1 MRIETYR
8 TKIISAL
15 EQFNVLV
22 KGKRSLVL
30 WGGIQN
36 ENKNLNIYVYTWTIK
51 KKKSKIVNAEL
62 SN

>member
-36 ENKNLNIYVYTWTIK
+36 ENKNLNIYVYT
-51 KKKSKIVNAEL
+51 
-62 SN
+62 